1 MVLSHNLLVRQMTE
15 LLSQLGARPAA
26 IFASPADLR
35 LALDERDSPLPDSGL
50 VVCSTSVVLSP
61 VAAKVLST
69 ASPSLLIVDDVPA
82 SLSSALGRPLSA
94 LADRAQRV
102 IFTDG
107 AANAWFPASEKRI
120 WTFPLTGNDG
130 RQIAPEFS
138 VRIREY
144 PGNPT
149 EAVLVRRAV
158 QLFDRLPSAI
168 PSLFFTRTAIQSAL
182 LHRVRLFENPEQV
195 SQEEASQEE
204 DIARSWSPDA
214 RREAIETLWRLL
226 EDFDSLP
233 QDERILSLIE
243 ETRSASDL
251 GFPVTI
257 TTGLVQEADYV
268 AAAMQSHG
276 FPVSTV
282 TASLPAAGRA
292 DAVAKLQSGGVLV
305 VTFPF
310 FSDMQRPLPNGTRNL
325 WFRPPA
331 NRRQVQQLLGLG
343 MSSRGV
349 EVVLFRAVP
358 PVTPADEVVDNLE
371 AILENPWQGSD

>member
-1 MVLSHNLLVRQMTE
+1 M
-15 LLSQLGARPAA
+15 
-26 IFASPADLR
+26 
-35 LALDERDSPLPDSGL
+35 
-50 VVCSTSVVLSP
+50 
-61 VAAKVLST
+61 
-69 ASPSLLIVDDVPA
+69 
-82 SLSSALGRPLSA
+82 
-94 LADRAQRV
+94 
-102 IFTDG
+102 
-107 AANAWFPASEKRI
+107 
-120 WTFPLTGNDG
+120 
-130 RQIAPEFS
+130 
-138 VRIREY
+138 
-144 PGNPT
+144 
-149 EAVLVRRAV
+149 
-158 QLFDRLPSAI
+158 
-168 PSLFFTRTAIQSAL
+168 
-182 LHRVRLFENPEQV
+182 
-195 SQEEASQEE
+195 
-204 DIARSWSPDA
+204 
-214 RREAIETLWRLL
+214 WRLL

>member
-1 MVLSHNLLVRQMTE
+1 MPGPTLLPHQQALIEEYRSGSAPRVVALDAPVGSGKTLTLATIAAERAAHGDLVLMVLSHNLLVRQMTE

-149 EAVLVRRAV
+149 DFCIVSGCSR
-158 QLFDRLPSAI
+158 I
-168 PSLFFTRTAIQSAL
+168 PSRFLR
-182 LHRVRLFENPEQV
+182 
-195 SQEEASQEE
+195 
-204 DIARSWSPDA
+204 
-214 RREAIETLWRLL
+214 
-226 EDFDSLP
+226 
-233 QDERILSLIE
+233 
-243 ETRSASDL
+243 
-251 GFPVTI
+251 
-257 TTGLVQEADYV
+257 
-268 AAAMQSHG
+268 
-276 FPVSTV
+276 
-282 TASLPAAGRA
+282 
-292 DAVAKLQSGGVLV
+292 KK
-305 VTFPF
+305 
-310 FSDMQRPLPNGTRNL
+310 PLRKK
-325 WFRPPA
+325 
-331 NRRQVQQLLGLG
+331 
-343 MSSRGV
+343 
-349 EVVLFRAVP
+349 
-358 PVTPADEVVDNLE
+358 
-371 AILENPWQGSD
+371 I